1 MPLIIK
7 TKDDSKRP
15 HLALTHMELQQGSAN
30 GRNVSLLMKSG
41 VEATEEVTKALEALG
56 LDKAIINKSM
66 YASKISEALS
76 SAVREAFGDDDHW
89 LYVEDYNDSIVLFCS
104 EGGLFSV
111 DYSLVDGKV
120 TLGDL
125 AKPMSRVISYEP
137 ESGEMLLS
145 EDAEDKL
152 EEGIYSLV
160 TKALQ
165 NDSTKEHLVEMFKA
179 QELKKSEVEILEQE
193 IKKAVDAAE
202 AILKSKIGELEVE
215 LNKALEEVNVFKAE
229 KLEVVAKAR
238 KARIATVKSL
248 SKEDGESLY
257 KATEALDN
265 EAFEVMLKA
274 LGAKSEEETN
284 SDLFK
289 SIGVSGEGEPQKQ
302 EEAGLNLVGELINKS
317 KKQ

>member
-15 HLALTHMELQQGSAN
+15 HLALTHKELQGGSAN
-30 GRNVSLLMKSG
+30 GRNVSLLMKSDVAITED
-41 VEATEEVTKALEALG
+41 VEKALVALG
-56 LDKAIINKSM
+56 INKSM
-66 YASKISEALS
+66 FASKLSDMLS
-76 SAVREAFGDDDHW
+76 SAVREAYGDDDHW
-89 LYVEDYNDSIVLFCS
+89 LYVEDYNDSIVLFCK
-104 EGGLFSV
+104 EDGLFST
-111 DYSLVDGKV
+111 DYSLVDGQV

-125 AKPMSRVISYEP
+125 AKPASRVISYEP
-137 ESGEMLLS
+137 VTGDMLLS

-152 EEGIYSLV
+152 EEGIYVLV

-165 NDSTKEHLVEMFKA
+165 NKSTQEHLIKMFEA

-202 AILKSKIGELEVE
+202 AIFKAQLVE
-215 LNKALEEVNVFKAE
+215 KEAVLVKALADLEVFKAE

-238 KARIATVKSL
+238 KEKLATVGSD
-248 SKEDGESLY
+248 EEAEALY
-257 KATEALDN
+257 KATETLND

-274 LGAKSEEETN
+274 LGAKSKAEKE

-289 SIGVSGEGEPQKQ
+289 EKGVSGEGEPKKQ

>member
-15 HLALTHMELQQGSAN
+15 HLALTHNELQGGAAN
-30 GRNVSLLMKSG
+30 GRNVSLLMKSD
-41 VEATEEVTKALEALG
+41 VEATEEITKALEALG
-56 LDKAIINKSM
+56 INKSM
-66 YASKISEALS
+66 FASKINDMLGN
-76 SAVREAFGDDDHW
+76 AVREAYGDDDRW
-89 LYVEDYNDSIVLFCS
+89 VYVEDYNDSIVLFCK
-104 EGGLFSV
+104 EDGLYGT

-120 TLGDL
+120 TLGGL
-125 AKPMSRVISYEP
+125 AEPVSRVISYEP
-137 ESGEMLLS
+137 VTGKMLLS

-152 EEGIYSLV
+152 EEGIYGLV
-160 TKALQ
+160 TKALHNKDTQ
-165 NDSTKEHLVEMFKA
+165 EHLIKMFEA

-215 LNKALEEVNVFKAE
+215 LTKALGEVEAFKAE

-238 KARIATVKSL
+238 KEKLEAVV
-248 SKEDGESLY
+248 SKEEAEGLF
-257 KATEALDN
+257 KATEALPD
-265 EAFEVMLKA
+265 EAFEAVLKS
-274 LGAKSEEETN
+274 LGGKAKDEKD

-289 SIGVSGEGEPQKQ
+289 EKGVSGEGEPKKQ
-302 EEAGLNLVGELINKS
+302 EDAGLALVGELIKKS

>member
-1 MPLIIK
+1 MTD
-7 TKDDSKRP
+7 TKKKKP
-15 HLALTHMELQQGSAN
+15 HLALTHKALQGGSAN
-30 GRNVSLLMKSG
+30 GRNVSLLMKSD
-41 VEATEEVTKALEALG
+41 VELTPEITKALEALG
-56 LDKAIINKSM
+56 IDVNKSM

-125 AKPMSRVISYEP
+125 AKPMTRVISYEP

-202 AILKSKIGELEVE
+202 AILKAQLVE
-215 LNKALEEVNVFKAE
+215 KEAALTKALEEVNAFKAE

-238 KARIATVKSL
+238 KAKIATVKSL

-257 KATEALDN
+257 KATEALGD

-274 LGAKSEEETN
+274 LGAKSEEEAN
-284 SDLFK
+284 SDLFVEK
-289 SIGVSGEGEPQKQ
+289 GVSGEGEPKKQ
-302 EEAGLNLVGELINKS
+302 EQAGLDLVGELIKKS

>member
-1 MPLIIK
+1 MTD
-7 TKDDSKRP
+7 TKKKKP
-15 HLALTHMELQQGSAN
+15 HLALTHKALQGGSAN
-30 GRNVSLLMKSG
+30 GRNVSLLMKSD
-41 VEATEEVTKALEALG
+41 VELTPEITKALEALG
-56 LDKAIINKSM
+56 LDKALINKSM

-111 DYSLVDGKV
+111 AYSLVDGKV

-125 AKPMSRVISYEP
+125 AKPMTRVISYEP

-165 NDSTKEHLVEMFKA
+165 NDNTKEHLVEMFKA

-202 AILKSKIGELEVE
+202 AILKAQLVE
-215 LNKALEEVNVFKAE
+215 KETALTKALEEVAVFKAE

-257 KATEALDN
+257 KATEALGD

-274 LGAKSEEETN
+274 LGAKSEEEAN

-289 SIGVSGEGEPQKQ
+289 EKGVSGEGEPKKQ